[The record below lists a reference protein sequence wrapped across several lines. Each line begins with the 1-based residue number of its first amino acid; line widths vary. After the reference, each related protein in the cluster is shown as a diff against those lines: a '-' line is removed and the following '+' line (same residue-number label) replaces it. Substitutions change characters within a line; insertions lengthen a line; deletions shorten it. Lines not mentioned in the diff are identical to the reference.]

1 MVCSCFVNNI
11 LPYLFIKDPVQKVTL
26 ASSDK
31 EQSIKYWSELLGL
44 KVYSQ
49 TDSQAVLGFSE
60 SQAKLELKFIGK

>member
-1 MVCSCFVNNI
+1 M
-11 LPYLFIKDPVQKVTL
+11 QKVTL